1 MKSYENL
8 LVIAMEEAAEVQQE
22 LSKVLRFGINNYHPD
37 DPSLSNGR
45 RVMYEFNQL
54 KAVISLLQDRNIL
67 PVLNDYEEKLIMDNK
82 INAIKKWSSKSNIK
96 D

>member
-22 LSKVLRFGINNYHPD
+22 LSKVLRFGANNYHLE

-54 KAVISLLQDRNIL
+54 KAVISLLQDRCIL
-67 PVLNDYEEKLIMDNK
+67 PTLNEYEENMIKSNK
-82 INAIKKWSSKSNIK
+82 INAIKKWSSQSNIK